1 MFFSN
6 LYEAMKDEYRRWRDG
21 TRPPPTPTPRPRT
34 APSTASPS
42 PLRPSPAPVPVPLSS
57 GDLPAVKNWS
67 HPFGDTSS
75 VFQQL
80 TTLAKAQAGYFP
92 LGRNGLWHGG
102 VHFDSGT
109 AGTVG
114 PEGQGYVRCLA
125 DGEVIAYRIPEQTP
139 KTLFF
144 PAPGVTIEAPFAS
157 GFVLV
162 RHRLEAPRIEGEADT
177 PPSLIFYSLYMHL
190 ADWASYQADTGK
202 ARPAFWS
209 ESSRCRVK
217 MTVKDVRPGH
227 PEERG
232 LNLRHSPSRGKVIG
246 FLPKGATVTVSGE
259 GDYRKVEGIK
269 GPVELQNPDGTLRGY
284 VGFSALKDMG
294 GGVCRVNT
302 SRDPL
307 TVRPVPNK
315 SESGIFKLPI
325 GSEIT
330 ISGEGEFRKLESV
343 VQYVHFAS
351 LESERAPQCGKVVV
365 LEKPFPIKA
374 GSLIGHLGPYQ
385 DSKEETPQEKLH
397 LEVFACDDVEAF
409 FTKSR
414 EWADRMPEK
423 DKTWLKLEKGTKV
436 VVHQASYSKTTPPN
450 SAHPHVLSGAPLLI
464 PRALLDGLPADR
476 KITVAASQSTKARN
490 WYRLDNL
497 LLDAN
502 GENIPMGWVC
512 DEVGVTP
519 WVNPWA
525 WDGYEVIYN
534 NDPPQN
540 ALAHFLLNLGNYF
553 DEKELEQWRPLAN
566 ASDKSPVRTRLLD
579 IIDANADGKI
589 TTAEVQK
596 ALSIPAYAQSISQ
609 LVIHCESEWYY
620 QQRKWDAL
628 DKVLGH
634 SGSTPILNWMAEKER
649 IKELSWWGEVSAKGI
664 LPVDGK
670 VYFLHP
676 IILVSDSVSVCACG
690 RDITREELKKIS
702 PDTPGEV
709 IDLHLSSLNEG
720 FQRFAITTCRQKAH
734 FLAQVL
740 HESASLKSVEEI
752 RGRTK
757 FYAPWFG
764 RGLLQ
769 LTLKVNYEK
778 YGAYVDE
785 DVTSSDSCREKVARP
800 PHSALSAFWFY
811 AQEKRLVKVA
821 ESDDLNMVTAKV
833 NGGFNGYGDRVKYF
847 NSANKVLGGEHLR
860 KMEESGVF
868 PFESSAIYG
877 NKIYCLAWGIWHD
890 PARDEQGVSKDRH
903 KALAGYRRAKAL
915 FLDSPLSH
923 SASGTKVYGIK
934 YADIPGFIEQRI
946 FVLSLG
952 VE

>member
-1 MFFSN
+1 
-6 LYEAMKDEYRRWRDG
+6 MKDGYRRWRDG
-21 TRPPPTPTPRPRT
+21 PPVPPTPQPRV
-34 APSTASPS
+34 APPTASPS
-42 PLRPSPAPVPVPLSS
+42 PVIPTPAPVPVPLPS

-139 KTLFF
+139 KTMFF
-144 PAPGVTIEAPFAS
+144 PAPGVTVEAPFAS

-162 RHRLEAPRIEGEADT
+162 RHRLEAPRIEGKADT

-190 ADWASYQADTGK
+190 ADWASYRADTGK
-202 ARPAFWS
+202 ARPAFWP
-209 ESSRCRVK
+209 ESSQRRVK
-217 MTVKDVRPGH
+217 MTVKDSRPGH

-246 FLPKGATVTVSGE
+246 FLPKGAAVTVSGE

-294 GGVCRVNT
+294 GGVYRVNT
-302 SRDPL
+302 SKDPL

-343 VQYVHFAS
+343 VQYAHFAS
-351 LESERAPQCGKVVV
+351 LESEREPQRGKVVV

-374 GSLIGHLGPYQ
+374 GNLIGHLGPYQ

-409 FTKSR
+409 FTQSR
-414 EWADRMPEK
+414 RWADLMPEK
-423 DKTWLKLEKGTKV
+423 DKTWLKLEKGTQV
-436 VVHQASYSKTTPPN
+436 VVHQASYSKTTPPR

-464 PRALLDGLPADR
+464 PRALLDGLSADS
-476 KITVAASQSTKARN
+476 KITVAASESTKARN

-502 GENIPMGWVC
+502 GKNIPIGWVC

-553 DEKELEQWRPLAN
+553 DEKEREQWKPLAD
-566 ASDKSPVRTRLLD
+566 ASDRGPVRQRLLD
-579 IIDANADGKI
+579 IIDANADGTI
-589 TTAEVQK
+589 TADEVQK

-609 LVIHCESEWYY
+609 LVIHYESEWYY

-628 DKVLGH
+628 DKILGH
-634 SGSTPILNWMAEKER
+634 SGSTPILNWAAEKER
-649 IKELSWWGEVSAKGI
+649 IKELSWWGEVSALGGLPDRGGAYQFNPIAI
-664 LPVDGK
+664 LSKMNGCRSEECIVKTYEMQVLGGK
-670 VYFLHP
+670 VVISEESFKY
-676 IILVSDSVSVCACG
+676 IL
-690 RDITREELKKIS
+690 E
-702 PDTPGEV
+702 
-709 IDLHLSSLNEG
+709 
-720 FQRFAITTCRQKAH
+720 
-734 FLAQVL
+734 
-740 HESASLKSVEEI
+740 
-752 RGRTK
+752 
-757 FYAPWFG
+757 
-764 RGLLQ
+764 
-769 LTLKVNYEK
+769 
-778 YGAYVDE
+778 
-785 DVTSSDSCREKVARP
+785 
-800 PHSALSAFWFY
+800 
-811 AQEKRLVKVA
+811 A
-821 ESDDLNMVTAKV
+821 E
-833 NGGFNGYGDRVKYF
+833 GYGDCPYVP
-847 NSANKVLGGEHLR
+847 GGN
-860 KMEESGVF
+860 SGVTIGYGYDLGQQS
-868 PFESSAIYG
+868 ESQVRRDLKDIYSPQVLERLIG
-877 NKIYCLAWGIWHD
+877 VVGKKGD
-890 PARDEQGVSKDRH
+890 DARDVVGSVSDIKISKDLALNLASNM
-903 KALAGYRRAKAL
+903 KARYAQLMVDVYPSIVELHPHCQGAI
-915 FLDSPLSH
+915 LSLVVNRGN
-923 SASGTKVYGIK
+923 SFTRP
-934 YADIPGFIEQRI
+934 D
-946 FVLSLG
+946 VLSR
-952 VE
+952 VEMKQIADDLEASHPDKVPLRLRAMKRLWQGKASLRGLILRREEEAKLFERGLKCNCW

>member
-21 TRPPPTPTPRPRT
+21 TPPPPTPTPRPRT
-34 APSTASPS
+34 TPSTASPS
-42 PLRPSPAPVPVPLSS
+42 PLLPSPARVPVPLSS

-294 GGVCRVNT
+294 GGVYRVNT

-343 VQYVHFAS
+343 VQYAHFAS
-351 LESERAPQCGKVVV
+351 LESERVPQCGKVVV

-385 DSKEETPQEKLH
+385 DSKEEAPQEKLH
-397 LEVFACDDVEAF
+397 LEVFACEDVEAF

-414 EWADRMPEK
+414 EWAARMPEK
-423 DKTWLKLEKGTKV
+423 YKTWLKLEKGTKV

-476 KITVAASQSTKARN
+476 KITVAASQSTQARN

-512 DEVGVTP
+512 DEIGVTP

-553 DEKELEQWRPLAN
+553 DEKELEQWKPLAD
-566 ASDKSPVRTRLLD
+566 ASDRGPVRQRLLD
-579 IIDANADGKI
+579 IIDANADGTI
-589 TTAEVQK
+589 TAAEVQK

-609 LVIHCESEWYY
+609 LVIHNESEWYY

-634 SGSTPILNWMAEKER
+634 TGSTPILNWVAEKER
-649 IKELSWWGEVSAKGI
+649 IKELSWWGEVSAKRI
-664 LPVDGK
+664 LSANGET
-670 VYFLHP
+670 YCLHP
-676 IILVSDSVSVCACG
+676 LPLIFMFVNGCACG
-690 RDITREELKKIS
+690 RDITKDEMRRIS
-702 PDTPGEV
+702 PESSETA
-709 IDLHLSSLNEG
+709 IDAHLSSINQG
-720 FQRFAITTCRQKAH
+720 FNRFGIVTCRQKAH

-740 HESASLKSVEEI
+740 HESDKLYAVREYGGEDAA
-752 RGRTK
+752 
-757 FYAPWFG
+757 YAPWFG

-769 LTLKVNYEK
+769 LTFRANYEK
-778 YGAYVDE
+778 YGAYVGD
-785 DVTSSDSCREKVARP
+785 DVVSSDLARDKVAAP
-800 PHSALSAFWFY
+800 PHAALSAFWFY
-811 AQEKRLVKVA
+811 AKYKNLVSVA
-821 ESDDLNMVTAKV
+821 ESDDLIMLTARI
-833 NGGFNGYGDRVKYF
+833 NGGFNGYDERLKHF
-847 NSANKVLGGEHLR
+847 NSASKVLGGGHLSR
-860 KMEESGVF
+860 LESSGKF
-868 PFESSAIYG
+868 PFESSEAYK
-877 NKIYCLAWGIWHD
+877 NKIYSLAWGIWHD
-890 PARDEQGVSKDRH
+890 PDRRERGTSKDRS
-903 KALAGYRRAKAL
+903 KSLAGYKRAK
-915 FLDSPLSH
+915 FLLSLSPMSL
-923 SASGTKVYGIK
+923 GTPNSMIYGIK
-934 YADIPGFIEQRI
+934 YSDVQAFIDKRI
-946 FVLSLG
+946 AELNL
-952 VE
+952 E